1 MYVIVSV
8 SVLVFPIV
16 FLVPL
21 QPAVSDLISGMAF
34 AIAVLGSMSSL
45 FAPKALLLWQG
56 ADLDA
61 QFRIVMPTKAVDN
74 SGKYDAAL
82 NLQSSLHAEDQF
94 PDMEAIRSVQNKKI
108 PREQKKDICREQ
120 MEKWQSLLMKLEN
133 KNILDDSSG
142 GVKSSSQPTRSSAQ
156 NMSSAGTRLTTIGG
170 HPQKEAI
177 ESYFDFKLPDVA
189 MHKVHESPESS
200 LDGSVRSLVPPP
212 AKPRRSTL
220 GRWSEKESSCLIAEG
235 VSNNLPILSVRA
247 SESM

>member
-21 QPAVSDLISGMAF
+21 QPAISDLISGMAF

-61 QFRIVMPTKAVDN
+61 QFRIVIPTKAVDN
-74 SGKYDAAL
+74 SGKYVAAL
-82 NLQSSLHAEDQF
+82 QVQNSLHGEDQY
-94 PDMEAIRSVQNKKI
+94 PDTEAIRSVQNKKI

-120 MEKWQSLLMKLEN
+120 IEKWQSLLMKLEN

-142 GVKSSSQPTRSSAQ
+142 GLKTSSQPTRSSAQ
-156 NMSSAGTRLTTIGG
+156 NQSNMKSSFGGFPYKDAPNIYLEYNLHDNLMRKAGESAECSHDESI
-170 HPQKEAI
+170 KE
-177 ESYFDFKLPDVA
+177 YLP
-189 MHKVHESPESS
+189 HKKRISS
-200 LDGSVRSLVPPP
+200 LE
-212 AKPRRSTL
+212 
-220 GRWSEKESSCLIAEG
+220 RWSEKESSCTMPENVA
-235 VSNNLPILSVRA
+235 NNLPMLSVRA
-247 SESM
+247 SENM